1 LHINTRRLN
10 VRKLSYAIL
19 VLVILLLVGC
29 NTNPLL
35 RPMDVFLNETGGP
48 YMEEKLAEDLASGR
62 RDEAFVTAKRLE
74 LEALRAL
81 IKEAKGEK

>member
-1 LHINTRRLN
+1 MRIFG
-10 VRKLSYAIL
+10 YI
-19 VLVILLLVGC
+19 VLIAVVLLLSAC
-29 NTNPLL
+29 ATNPLV

-48 YMEEKLAEDLASGR
+48 YMEARLAEDLATRR
-62 RDEAFVTAKRLE
+62 RDEAFVRAKLLE